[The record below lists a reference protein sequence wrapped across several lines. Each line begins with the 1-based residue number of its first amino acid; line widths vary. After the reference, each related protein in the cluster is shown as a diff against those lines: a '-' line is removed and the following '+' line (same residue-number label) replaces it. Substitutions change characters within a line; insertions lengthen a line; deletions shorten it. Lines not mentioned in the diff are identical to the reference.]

1 MRWHIVLK
9 LDLCLSLL
17 SLTSAAAGENFYNE
31 GCPKSLLCGVN
42 FNDTECQLL
51 AGNAYHMATMGQ
63 WLFYVLSRA
72 VLLPPSGSFK
82 LCSDL
87 GQRTRSFEDMGDD
100 DHDEGNNGP
109 QMLSSDGEQDGRR
122 EIPMI
127 ASRMASRVSSTIVT
141 RTASGKQEHSAAASR
156 ALGHSFQKRPL
167 LRQHVTTRR
176 GAPSAKRRGT
186 PFRQEQASGKQHHH
200 PSRSFA

>member
-1 MRWHIVLK
+1 MAHSLEVL
-9 LDLCLSLL
+9 DVCLSLL

-100 DHDEGNNGP
+100 DHDEGNHGP
-109 QMLSSDGEQDGRR
+109 QMLSSDGEQDGQQRDPNDCEQDGQQSLLNDCDQDGQLR
-122 EIPMI
+122 LFDDGDSQLLPDGPDCPFHALEY
-127 ASRMASRVSSTIVT
+127 
-141 RTASGKQEHSAAASR
+141 TAPV
-156 ALGHSFQKRPL
+156 L
-167 LRQHVTTRR
+167 
-176 GAPSAKRRGT
+176 
-186 PFRQEQASGKQHHH
+186 
-200 PSRSFA
+200 